1 MQRGGR
7 VLKFT
12 ESDFTMKSWIIQ
24 EDLTRDFQKPED
36 VHYTPQD
43 VCNGSKRECTEQ
55 EKPKSG
61 NSFDLLSYTFDNHY
75 IIIQS
80 RMKQQFL

>member
-1 MQRGGR
+1 MDMVVRLDMVAMDLHQGKIGYTTIICRMQRGGR

-43 VCNGSKRECTEQ
+43 VCNGSKP
-55 EKPKSG
+55 PK
-61 NSFDLLSYTFDNHY
+61 
-75 IIIQS
+75 
-80 RMKQQFL
+80 